1 MDIFASSFGLASGKP
16 WAPGVARS
24 AIKDATAALFEI
36 QCSKRLRLG
45 VNFET
50 SVDAMPKIVID
61 EGSADETLQG
71 YLTFP
76 VAKWTDRKSARPIA
90 TSTLVS
96 CIVSI
101 AENIGA
107 GRNEIIQNAT
117 VAGIEICDASP
128 TIESFSDDSV
138 DLAHEFPNLDPI
150 LTSATDE
157 CGPVGNDTGADVV
170 GFYRQWRLDG
180 HDSSSFFP
188 ALMEKWDVSHS
199 DPTEV
204 NEQLLLNRSYDILT
218 FDDAAIGCAFA
229 QFFVDGT
236 IELNSKHRCLTS
248 ISRQKN
254 PLVIQHRGWS
264 SPTERLGALS
274 KMETF
279 INELDG

>member
-1 MDIFASSFGLASGKP
+1 MEIFASSFGLASGKP

-36 QCSKRLRLG
+36 QCTKRLRLG
-45 VNFET
+45 VDFET
-50 SVDAMPKIVID
+50 SADAMTKIALD
-61 EGSADETLQG
+61 EGSTDDTLQG
-71 YLTFP
+71 FLTFA

-107 GRNEIIQNAT
+107 DRNKIIENAT
-117 VAGIEICDASP
+117 FAGIEVCDAPSSV
-128 TIESFSDDSV
+128 ESFSDDFV
-138 DLAHEFPNLDPI
+138 DLAHEFPNLDPV

-157 CGPVGNDTGADVV
+157 YGPVGNDTGADVV

-180 HDSSSFFP
+180 NDSSTFFL

-199 DPTEV
+199 DPSEV
-204 NEQLLLNRSYDILT
+204 NESLLSNRSFDILT

-236 IELNSKHRCLTS
+236 IELNSKHRCLVS

-254 PLVIQHRGWS
+254 PLVIQHRGWT
-264 SPTERLGALS
+264 SPTERLAALN

-279 INELDG
+279 INELDC